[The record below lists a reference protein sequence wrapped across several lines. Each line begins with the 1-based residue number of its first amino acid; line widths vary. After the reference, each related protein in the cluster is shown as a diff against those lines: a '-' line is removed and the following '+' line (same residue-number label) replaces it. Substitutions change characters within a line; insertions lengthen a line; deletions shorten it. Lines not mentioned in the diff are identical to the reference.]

1 MLLLIS
7 GFPIILHDKN
17 NLDNLNGYQALL
29 YHLGSRDY
37 VR

>member
-17 NLDNLNGYQALL
+17 NPDNFNRYQALL
-29 YHLGSRDY
+29 YHFGSRDY